1 MTTFPKRT
9 KTETMDENKKYQKH
23 MARLEGKSAE
33 KKLSRM
39 IILLTFKTQRV
50 LQDLGML
57 EAGTTFHQ
65 N

>member
-1 MTTFPKRT
+1 
-9 KTETMDENKKYQKH
+9 

-57 EAGTTFHQ
+57 EAGTTFIKINQ
-65 N
+65 LIL